1 MEQERRRKSAGWIGW
16 LGGLLMVLGLSF
28 PASADPVPGGTLDP
42 TSIPKYGQ
50 PLPLLGTMPKTSS
63 TPIDSYEI
71 AVKQFQ
77 QQVLPAGFP
86 QTTLFGY
93 GSLVDNV
100 FTYPG
105 RTFEATVNRP
115 VRVKWI
121 NALMDSQDRFL
132 PHFLPIDQ
140 TLHWANPPMDCLD
153 DPVGTSDCRG
163 QAQDPYTGP
172 VPIVTHLHGAHVG
185 PLSDGYP
192 EAWYLPNAV
201 DIPAGYARQG
211 SRFGQISGVPVVPGA
226 ATYEYPND
234 QRATTLW
241 YHDHSLGM
249 TRVNVYAGL
258 AGFYLLRGGTSG
270 GTIGVLPGGQFEI
283 PILIQD
289 RSFNADGSLFYP
301 SNRAFF
307 EGLDPAQLGIPFI
320 PDTALDGGISDVSPI
335 WNPEFFGNTMV
346 VNGRTWPVLEVER
359 RRYRFRLLN
368 GSDSRFLILQMAKG
382 DPTARPAERALS
394 FWQIGADGG
403 FLRAPTRLDELLI
416 APAERADVVVDFSGF
431 PVGTEL
437 HLINVGPDEPF
448 GGGRAPD
455 DFDYADPGTT
465 GQIMKLKVIA
475 RVGPERSTPPQLLG
489 LAPRRP
495 LGPASRVRRLSLNED
510 ESQTVCVV
518 ANDAGDI
525 VQASCSDPDA
535 VPFGPTSARLGI
547 LDPDRNPVP
556 KAWMDGI
563 TENPRRGA
571 TEIWEIYN
579 FTADAHPIHIHL
591 VQFEVI
597 NRQRLVVD
605 AEGMSE
611 PPARL
616 VRGVFPPEPWE
627 RGTKDTVIAYPGQVT
642 RLKARFDL
650 PGLFVWHCHILSHE
664 DNEMMRPYCVGT
676 PGIDCPADLFDPP
689 AMP

>member
-1 MEQERRRKSAGWIGW
+1 MQRKPASRIVFF
-16 LGGLLMVLGLSF
+16 GGLLRVLGLSL
-28 PASADPVPGGTLDP
+28 PVSADPVPGGTLDP
-42 TSIPKYGQ
+42 TSIPKYQ
-50 PLPLLGTMPKTSS
+50 QSLPLVETMPKTSS
-63 TPIDSYEI
+63 TSIDYYEI
-71 AVKQFQ
+71 AVKALQ
-77 QQVLPAGFP
+77 QQVLPASLP
-86 QTTLFGY
+86 KTTLFGY

-121 NALMDSQDRFL
+121 NALMDRHGRFV

-140 TLHWANPPMDCLD
+140 TLHWANPPMDCLE
-153 DPVGTSDCRG
+153 DPMGASDCRG
-163 QAQDPYTGP
+163 QAQGPYTGP

-185 PLSDGYP
+185 PMSDGYP
-192 EAWYLPNAV
+192 EAWYLPDAV
-201 DIPAGYARQG
+201 DIPESYARQG
-211 SRFGQISGVPVVPGA
+211 TRFGQIGGVPVAAGA

-258 AGFYLLRGGTSG
+258 AGFYILRGGASG
-270 GTIGVLPGGQFEI
+270 ATNGFLPGGQYEI
-283 PILIQD
+283 PLLIQD

-301 SNRAFF
+301 SGRAFF
-307 EGLDPAQLGIPFI
+307 EGLETAQLDIPFI
-320 PDTALDGGISDVSPI
+320 PDTALDGDRSDVSPI

-346 VNGRTWPVLEVER
+346 VNGRTWPVLEVEK
-359 RRYRFRLLN
+359 RRYRFRVLN

-382 DPTARPAERALS
+382 GPTARPAVRALS

-403 FLRAPTRLDELLI
+403 FLRAPAKLDELLI

-465 GQIMKLKVIA
+465 GQVMKLKVVA
-475 RVGPERSTPPQLLG
+475 RVGPERSTPPQLLA
-489 LAPRRP
+489 LAPLRP

-518 ANDAGDI
+518 TNDAGDI
-525 VQASCSDPDA
+525 VQAPCSDPDA
-535 VPFGPTSARLGI
+535 VPFGPTSARLGT
-547 LDPDRNPVP
+547 LDPDGNPVP
-556 KAWMDGI
+556 RAWMDGI

-591 VQFEVI
+591 VQFEVL

-605 AEGMSE
+605 ADGMSE

-616 VRGVFPPEPWE
+616 VRGVLPPEPWE
-627 RGTKDTVIAYPGQVT
+627 RGTKDTVVAYPGQVT